1 MTNRNDPCWCGS
13 GRKYKQCHMRYDE
26 QLRAFEGQGYA
37 IPSPDRIKSEED
49 IEGVKKSA
57 VITKGIFDYL
67 DGKVTAG
74 VTTGQI
80 NQWVHDYTIERGGIP
95 ATLDYNGFPKSCC
108 TSVNDV
114 ICHGIP
120 GDYVLQ
126 EGDIVNVDVTTILE
140 GYFSDSSRMYLIGEV
155 DPEAKTLVQEAYK
168 CMMKGIESVKPY
180 QSIDVIGE
188 TIEAYAN
195 SKGYS
200 VVRDLGGHGIGLAF
214 HEDPHINHF
223 KNDYKGMIMVPG
235 LMFTIEPMI
244 NQFDYATETDPDDG
258 WTVTTLDGGLSA
270 QWEHTVVVTETGVE
284 ILT

>member
-26 QLRAFEGQGYA
+26 QLRAFEGQGYS

-67 DGKVTAG
+67 DGKVTVG

>member
-1 MTNRNDPCWCGS
+1 MMNRNDACWCGS

-26 QLRAFEGQGYA
+26 QLRAFESQGYA
-37 IPSPDRIKSEED
+37 IPGPDRIKSIED

-57 VITKGIFDYL
+57 VITKGIFDFL
-67 DGKVTAG
+67 EDKIEAG
-74 VTTGQI
+74 VSTGQI

-120 GDYVLQ
+120 GDYLLQ

-140 GYFSDSSRMYLIGEV
+140 GYFSDSSRMYMIGEV
-155 DPEAKTLVQEAYK
+155 DPEAKTLVQEAYL
-168 CMMKGIESVKPY
+168 CMMKGIESVKPFE
-180 QSIDVIGE
+180 SIDVIGE

-214 HEDPHINHF
+214 HEEPHINHF

>member
-57 VITKGIFDYL
+57 IITKGIFDYL

>member
-1 MTNRNDPCWCGS
+1 MLGRNDACWCGS
-13 GRKYKQCHMRYDE
+13 GRKYKQCHRQYDE
-26 QLRAFEGQGYA
+26 KLQAFSREGYT
-37 IPSPDRIKSEED
+37 IPGPDRIKSPED

-57 VITKGIFDYL
+57 VVTKGIFAFL
-67 DGKVTAG
+67 DTKITAG

-80 NQWVHDYTIERGGIP
+80 NEWVHDYTISHGGTP

-114 ICHGIP
+114 VCHGIP
-120 GDYVLQ
+120 GDYVLKD
-126 EGDIVNVDVTTILE
+126 GDIVNVDVTTILE
-140 GYFSDSSRMYLIGEV
+140 GYFSDSSRMYMIGAV
-155 DPEAKTLVQEAYK
+155 SDEAKRLVEETHN
-168 CMMKGIESVKPY
+168 CMMKGIEAIKPFQSV
-180 QSIDVIGE
+180 DVIGE
-188 TIEAYAN
+188 VIEAYAN

-235 LMFTIEPMI
+235 MMFTVEPMI
-244 NQFDYATETDPDDG
+244 NEFDYEVEIDGDDG

-270 QWEHTVVVTETGVE
+270 QWEHTVIVTEDGVE